1 MTIEKATQLCI
12 KAHAGQFRRDGKPYH
27 THPMAVA
34 DMLSSDIDKVVALLH
49 DVFEDCEGWNLE
61 VTANG
66 ANYFI
71 SEPNGDLHPIDDGV
85 YDALSDLTHDKATT
99 TYTEYIQ
106 NIADNYTYYE
116 ATSALPVKIAD
127 LFHNISD
134 MATDANKKKY
144 MKAMKVLLAEL

>member
-1 MTIEKATQLCI
+1 MTIEKATQLCV

-34 DMLSSDIDKVVALLH
+34 AMVDDDHKPAALLH
-49 DVFEDCEGWNLE
+49 DVFEDCEGWSLYCSM
-61 VTANG
+61 NG
-66 ANYFI
+66 TNHYI
-71 SEPNGDLHPIDDGV
+71 VEPDGTEHQIEYEL
-85 YDALSDLTHDKATT
+85 YDVLLLLTHDKESIS
-99 TYTEYIQ
+99 YDKYITD
-106 NIADNYTYYE
+106 IADDYAYHQSIN
-116 ATSALPVKIAD
+116 ALPVKIAD